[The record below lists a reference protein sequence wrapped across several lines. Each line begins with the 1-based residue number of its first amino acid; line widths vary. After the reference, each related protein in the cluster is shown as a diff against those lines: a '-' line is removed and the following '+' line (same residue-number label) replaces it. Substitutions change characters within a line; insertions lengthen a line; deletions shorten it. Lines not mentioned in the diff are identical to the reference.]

1 MNIGQLLT
9 HRSFLSPKKEGFV
22 GRKRYTFAE
31 MNERVNRF
39 AAFLQNMGIKL
50 GDRMG
55 LLCKNNE
62 EFVTAFFAAAK
73 IGVIT
78 IPINWRFNSD
88 EVEYILQDSGA
99 TIVIYDRDFSN
110 IIDEIKERISL
121 IMCLPADEIEDRS
134 AFFSKEEPMV
144 ISSGEDVILFM
155 YTSGTTG
162 KPKGAMIS
170 HQNLYSASVGIITTV
185 DWWYQDRFLSVAP
198 FFHIGGFMPMIA
210 NVHVGATTILMEEF
224 HPQRV
229 WETIERE
236 HITTMMSVPAMLS
249 FMLTCF
255 DQKPFRI
262 TSLRNIT
269 CGASAVPPKLIQVYE
284 ELGIQIQQ
292 VYGITEYTGAVSF
305 WRKEMDEQKFHSM
318 GKTVFGGQIKIVD
331 PESGQELPTGEV
343 GEIVCFGPQV
353 FKGYW
358 NNPDATKNVLKNG
371 WYHSGDLGKI
381 DEDGFLYVID
391 RLKDMI
397 ISGGEN
403 IYSAELEAVINTIPG
418 VVEVAVVGI
427 PDPQWGEIPKA
438 FIVKRENVDLTK
450 EYVIQTCKKY
460 LAGYKSVKEVEFVDQ
475 LPRNAVGKIL
485 KHVLKK
491 KHEMEAL

>member
-1 MNIGQLLT
+1 MNIGEFLV

-39 AAFLQNMGIKL
+39 AAFLRKIGIKP
-50 GDRMG
+50 GERMG

-62 EFVTAFFAAAK
+62 EFITAFFAAAK

-78 IPINWRFNSD
+78 IPINWRLTAN
-88 EVEYILQDSGA
+88 EVEFILQDSA
-99 TIVIYDRDFSN
+99 ASLLIYDGDFLN
-110 IIDEIKERISL
+110 IIEQLKERKPL
-121 IMCLPADEIEDRS
+121 RKYLNTDEVNERIASFS
-134 AFFSKEEPMV
+134 AEEPVMV
-144 ISSGEDVILFM
+144 SGDDEAILLM

-162 KPKGAMIS
+162 KPKGAMFS
-170 HQNLYSASVGIITTV
+170 HRNLYSASVGIISTV

-210 NVHVGATTILMEEF
+210 NIQVGATTILMEEF

-229 WETIERE
+229 WDIIEKE
-236 HITTMMSVPAMLS
+236 QITTMMSVPTMLT
-249 FMLTCF
+249 FMLKSF
-255 DQKPFRI
+255 NQNQYRI
-262 TSLRNIT
+262 SSLRNIT
-269 CGASAVPPKLIQVYE
+269 CGASAVPPSLIKAYEDLGVQV
-284 ELGIQIQQ
+284 QQ

-305 WRKEMDEQKFHSM
+305 WLKEMDEHKFHSM
-318 GKTVFGGQIKIVD
+318 GKAVFGGRIKIVD
-331 PESGQELPTGEV
+331 SKSGQELPPGEI

-371 WYHSGDLGKI
+371 WYHSGDLGKM
-381 DEDGFLYVID
+381 DEDGYLYVID

-403 IYSAELEAVINTIPG
+403 IYSAELEAVIHTIPG
-418 VVEVAVVGI
+418 VVEAAVVGI

-438 FIVKRENVDLTK
+438 FIVKEKGANLAK
-450 EYVIQTCKKY
+450 EDVIQTCKNVV
-460 LAGYKSVKEVEFVDQ
+460 AGYKCVKEVEFVEQ

-485 KHVLKK
+485 KHLLKQ
-491 KHEMEAL
+491 KHEIEA